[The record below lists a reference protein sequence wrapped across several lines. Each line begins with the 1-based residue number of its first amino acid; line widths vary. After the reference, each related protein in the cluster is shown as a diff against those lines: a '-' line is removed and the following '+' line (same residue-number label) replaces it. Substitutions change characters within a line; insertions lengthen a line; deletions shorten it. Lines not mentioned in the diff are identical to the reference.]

1 MNARVLTFVAG
12 GLAGA
17 YASVKARRAAYRLS
31 VPGLADQA
39 GALATGLQAF
49 AAEVREGM
57 DAREAQIARDLDIPL
72 ELLPGRHAPPPAI
85 EKDTH

>member
-72 ELLPGRHAPPPAI
+72 ELLPGRHTPPPAI